1 MKPRARTALFVG
13 LGTVLLIAIIVANIA
28 RGKGGTLGV
37 QIGDAKMGVI
47 SATVRAPAKV
57 QPETSVKLSANVPGQ
72 VVRLAVKEGDPVRK
86 GQFLLQLDDAQYR
99 AQVRQNQA
107 ALDAARSNLRLSEAA
122 FEQAASSLGRK
133 EQLFEQKL
141 VSPEEIE
148 AARTQ
153 RNTEKA
159 RVDAARED
167 ISRSE
172 GGLQSAQ
179 DNLRKTVFLSPIDGT
194 VTQLNVERGEIVM
207 VGTMNNPGTVILTV
221 ADLGRMKVE
230 ADVDETDVSTVQLG
244 QTATIKVDALPD
256 TTLTGRV
263 SEIANSPKVSDLGS
277 QEQQTNFEVD
287 VMIEAPPALL
297 RPGMTADVEI
307 KTATKKDVLIVPI
320 QAVVV
325 RTAEE
330 LERAAKGS
338 KRGKNAA
345 KKKPGVA
352 PAAQDTASGSEK
364 KKTEEIKGIFVM
376 TNGEAQFRKVKT
388 GLASDTDMEVWG
400 DLKAGEKVITGPNKV
415 LRTLKPGS
423 RVKIEE
429 PKAKKEENR

>member
-1 MKPRARTALFVG
+1 MKSRTRTVLLVG
-13 LGTVLLIAIIVANIA
+13 LGAVLLTAIVIANMG
-28 RGKGGTLGV
+28 RGKGGALGIQATDV
-37 QIGDAKMGVI
+37 KIGEI

-57 QPETSVKLSANVPGQ
+57 QPETLVKLSANVPGEL
-72 VVRLAVKEGDPVRK
+72 VRLAVKEGDAVHK
-86 GQFLLQLDDAQYR
+86 GQFLLQLDDTQYR
-99 AQVRQNQA
+99 AQLRQNQA

-122 FEQAASSLGRK
+122 LEQAESSLGRK
-133 EQLFEQKL
+133 EQLFAQKL

-153 RNTEKA
+153 RSTEKA
-159 RVDAARED
+159 RVDSARED

-179 DNLRKTVFLSPIDGT
+179 DNLRKTVFLSPIEGT

-230 ADVDETDVSTVQLG
+230 ADVDETDVSTVRLD

-263 SEIANSPKVSDLGS
+263 SEIANSPKVSNTGS

-287 VMIEAPPALL
+287 VRIDDPPALL

-307 KTATKKDVLIVPI
+307 KTATKKNVLIVPI
-320 QAVVV
+320 QSVVV

-330 LERAAKGS
+330 LERAAKGAKKGKAAPKK
-338 KRGKNAA
+338 KRGAQPA
-345 KKKPGVA
+345 VA
-352 PAAQDTASGSEK
+352 DSASGSEK
-364 KKTEEIKGIFVM
+364 KNTEEIKGVFVM
-376 TNGEAQFRKVKT
+376 AGGEAQFRKVKT
-388 GLASDTDMEVWG
+388 GIASDTDMEVWG
-400 DLKAGEKVITGPNKV
+400 DLKAGEKVITGPNKI
-415 LRTLKPGS
+415 LRLLKPGG
-423 RVKIEE
+423 RVKIEV
-429 PKAKKEENR
+429 PKGKKDEKR